1 MRIGYLAAEVPALT
15 MTFVYREIV
24 GLQERGHHVSTF
36 TVHDPKLPATDVDI
50 GGYEVLYDRGAMG
63 QFFAALPIALGMPL
77 KIAGLKM
84 QVIGDILKGLKEN
97 RARAMGLPLQALVAV
112 RLAAMLKRDQI
123 EHLHIHFAHAPAQ
136 IGMYAAKLAG
146 IPFTVMGH
154 ANDIFEHPLL
164 LKEKGE
170 RSAGFVMISKYNA
183 DRMAKAGVPPSKM
196 PIVRCGLP
204 DISEAL
210 PDRKEY
216 RDAPVI
222 GSLGRFVPKKGM
234 IDLVEG
240 FAHVLE
246 AMPNARL
253 EIVGDGPLRPEIEAR
268 IAELNLGDH
277 VILKGAVANSEVIE
291 WVKGLDLF
299 TLACRE
305 DETGDMDGIPVALM
319 EAMAYG
325 VPVVST
331 KLSGIPELIL
341 DGQTGKLAQPDDPRG
356 LGAAMLS
363 LLQHPAEIL
372 PVRQMAL
379 DHLRSEFSL
388 DVNLDRLERLFAGEA
403 A

>member
-15 MTFVYREIV
+15 MTFVYREIL
-24 GLQERGHHVSTF
+24 GLQARGHHVSTY

-50 GGYEVLYDRGAMG
+50 GGYEVLYDRGAVA
-63 QFFAALPIALGMPL
+63 QFFAALPIAFSMPFNVL
-77 KIAGLKM
+77 GLKF
-84 QVIGDILKGLKEN
+84 QIIGDVIKGVKEN

-112 RLAAMLKRDQI
+112 RLAAMLKRDQV

-170 RSAGFVMISKYNA
+170 RSEGFVMISQYNA
-183 DRMAKAGVPPSKM
+183 DRMAEAGVPKDKM

-234 IDLVEG
+234 IDLIDA
-240 FAHVLE
+240 FARVLE
-246 AMPNARL
+246 AMPNAKL
-253 EIVGDGPLRPEIEAR
+253 EIVGDGPLRREIEAR
-268 IAELNLGDH
+268 IAELNLGES
-277 VILKGAVANSEVIE
+277 VLLKGAVANSEVID

-299 TLACRE
+299 ALACRVG
-305 DETGDMDGIPVALM
+305 DNGDMDGIPVALM

-331 KLSGIPELIL
+331 KLSGIPELII
-341 DGQTGKLAQPDDPRG
+341 DGQTGKLAYPDDPKS
-356 LGAAMLS
+356 LAEAMLVI
-363 LLQHPAEIL
+363 LQHPDEIL

-388 DVNLDRLERLFAGEA
+388 DVNLDRLENLFSGEA